1 MVATL
6 ASTLHQAGH
15 PVLVVV
21 PAKGEGWLAEQ
32 LQQTP
37 VTIEHFRLPR
47 PVSVSAAR
55 QIVGMIRDFGARVV
69 HAHEF
74 SMAVYGS
81 LAALR
86 SHVPH
91 VITMHGGLYY
101 AQRLRRR
108 VAMRW
113 AARGGALVA
122 VSGTLADHLSTNLR
136 IPRAHIQV
144 IANGVPL
151 MTGRPG
157 RLRAE
162 LALPES
168 APLIVAVGNLY
179 PVKGHT
185 VLIEAMAQLRTRPTP
200 VHLAIA
206 GRGDALTALQTQ
218 AAAAGLSDRIHFLG
232 LRNDV
237 PDLLASADLFV
248 HPSLSEG
255 LPIAV
260 LEAMG
265 AGLPV
270 IATAVGDVP
279 TVLSG
284 GNVGVIVPP
293 GNYGALAGEIDRVLD
308 EPEDAKL
315 MGKRAQVRARTHYS
329 VAGMISTYRALYARH
344 ANSASP
350 SHRA

>member
-1 MVATL
+1 MATL
-6 ASTLHQAGH
+6 ATVLHDAGH

-32 LQQTP
+32 LQQTS

-55 QIVGMIRDFGARVV
+55 QIVGMIRDFGTGVV

-74 SMAVYGS
+74 SMAVYGA

-86 SHVPH
+86 CHIPH
-91 VITMHGGLYY
+91 VITMHGSLYY

-108 VAMRW
+108 LAMRW
-113 AARGGALVA
+113 AARGGSLVA
-122 VSGTLADHLSTNLR
+122 VSGTLADHLGTNLR
-136 IPRAHIQV
+136 IPRANIQV
-144 IANGVPL
+144 VANGVPL
-151 MTGRPG
+151 MTGQSG

-162 LALPES
+162 LALPEP
-168 APLIVAVGNLY
+168 AQLIVAVGNLY
-179 PVKGHT
+179 PVKGHS
-185 VLIEAMAQLRTRPTP
+185 VLVDAMAQLRARPTP

-206 GRGDALTALQTQ
+206 GRGQALAALQAQ
-218 AAAAGLSDRIHFLG
+218 VAAAGLTDRVHFLG

-265 AGLPV
+265 AGLAV

-284 GNVGVIVPP
+284 GQVGVIVPP
-293 GNYGALAGEIDRVLD
+293 GNSGALAGEIDRILD
-308 EPEDAKL
+308 DPDDARL
-315 MGKRAQVRARTHYS
+315 MGQRARARARTHYS
-329 VAGMISTYRALYARH
+329 VAGMIASYRTLYARLT
-344 ANSASP
+344 NSGPASKP
-350 SHRA
+350 G